1 MTKNEFQVGGIVSAK
16 AGRDKGNAFIILKR
30 LDDEYVLIA
39 DGVGRTVEKP
49 KKKKTKHLIPRPVWD
64 EELKE
69 RIAAGKTVL
78 DADIRK
84 SLKSLG
90 YER

>member
-1 MTKNEFQVGGIVSAK
+1 MTEGEFQIGRVVLAK
-16 AGRDKGNAFIILKR
+16 AGRDKGHAFIIIKR
-30 LDDEYVLIA
+30 LDDDYVLIA
-39 DGVGRTVEKP
+39 DGVGRTIDKP
-49 KKKKTKHLIPRPVWD
+49 KKKKTKHLTPKPFLVK
-64 EELKE
+64 ELKDKIE
-69 RIAAGKTVL
+69 DGKQVL

>member
-1 MTKNEFQVGGIVSAK
+1 MTETEYQIGRVVLAK
-16 AGRDKGNAFIILKR
+16 AGRDKGNAFIIIKR
-30 LDDEYVLIA
+30 LDDEYVFIA
-39 DGVGRTVEKP
+39 DGAGRTIDKP
-49 KKKKTKHLIPRPVWD
+49 KKKKIKHLILKPVLVQ
-64 EELKE
+64 EIKKKIESGE
-69 RIAAGKTVL
+69 QVL

>member
-1 MTKNEFQVGGIVSAK
+1 MTETEYQIGRVVLAK
-16 AGRDKGNAFIILKR
+16 AGRDKGNAFIIIKR
-30 LDDEYVLIA
+30 LDDEYVFIA
-39 DGVGRTVEKP
+39 DGAGRTIGKP
-49 KKKKTKHLIPRPVWD
+49 KKKKIKHLMLKPVLVQ
-64 EELKE
+64 ELKQKIE
-69 RIAAGKTVL
+69 SGGIL

>member
-1 MTKNEFQVGGIVSAK
+1 MTQGEFDVGRVVLAK
-16 AGRDKGNAFIILKR
+16 AGRDKGKAFIIIQR

-39 DGVGRTVEKP
+39 DGAGRTIDKP
-49 KKKKTKHLIPRPVWD
+49 KKKKTKHLKATPALD
-64 EELKE
+64 EELRN
-69 RIAAGKTVL
+69 RIKDGAGVL

-90 YER
+90 YEN